1 MKSTSKE
8 PIPSDSHINRVL
20 LIEDEGEMSLVL
32 SLVFDKE
39 SMKIMH
45 VKTLA
50 EAQSFLENK
59 GPDLILLDN
68 RLPDGFGI
76 EFVSYLKGNYP
87 TVKIIMISGLD
98 KASENA
104 ALEVDA
110 VTFLAMPF
118 KREMLSRSVS
128 QLLN

>member
-1 MKSTSKE
+1 MKPNSKE
-8 PIPSDSHINRVL
+8 PIPSESHINRVL

-32 SLVFDKE
+32 SLVLNKE
-39 SMKIMH
+39 NMQILH
-45 VKTLA
+45 AKTLA
-50 EAQSFLENK
+50 EAENFLENR

-68 RLPDGFGI
+68 RLPDGFGLD
-76 EFVSYLKGNYP
+76 FVRYLRANYP

-104 ALEVDA
+104 ALEMGA
-110 VTFLAMPF
+110 VALLARPF
-118 KREMLSRSVS
+118 KKETLLRSVS